1 MAVVILR
8 KKPTKEQLA
17 QMTEEFK
24 DYVKMVI
31 DLGRGIMAAGGQ
43 LHADGESLLLK
54 DGSHQENLWGGGIDL
69 VAKKI
74 DCTAVINIRPTQEN
88 NSLEI
93 LDSLKRKSFFKIT
106 KRFFEGYEE

>member
-8 KKPTKEQLA
+8 EKPTKEQLA
-17 QMTEEFK
+17 QITEEFK
-24 DYVKMVI
+24 DYVKIVI
-31 DLGRGIMAAGGQ
+31 DLNREIMAAGGK

-69 VAKKI
+69 VSQKI
-74 DCTAVINIRPTQEN
+74 DCTAIINIRPDQDN
-88 NSLEI
+88 NSMEI
-93 LDSLKRKSFFKIT
+93 LDSLKRKSFFRIT

>member
-1 MAVVILR
+1 MAVVIL
-8 KKPTKEQLA
+8 KEKPTEEQLA
-17 QMTEEFK
+17 QIAEEFN
-24 DYVKMVI
+24 DYAKIVI
-31 DLGRGIMAAGGQ
+31 DLNREIVAAGGQ
-43 LHADGESLLLK
+43 LHTDGEDLLLK

-69 VAKKI
+69 VSKKI

-93 LDSLKRKSFFKIT
+93 LEPLKRRKFFKIT